1 MNSMY
6 NNIFLFVL
14 MFISSV
20 VFCFSNY
27 YAKLP
32 NIGNNFTKIF
42 LISMGFVIFEYC
54 FKIPAIWYFGKEIN
68 SVVIY
73 SLNLICIFISLIFF
87 NKFVLKE
94 TIPITTYI
102 SLFLIISIII
112 GNNAYVNKLKSKGT
126 KK

>member
-1 MNSMY
+1 MNSMF
-6 NNIFLFVL
+6 NNICLFVL
-14 MFISSV
+14 IFISSV

-42 LISMGFVIFEYC
+42 FVSMGFVIFEYC
-54 FKIPAIWYFGKEIN
+54 FKLPAIWFFGKEIN

-94 TIPITTYI
+94 TIPVTTYV
-102 SLFLIISIII
+102 SLFLIISIIVA
-112 GNNAYVNKLKSKGT
+112 NNAYINKIKPTSK
-126 KK
+126 K

>member
-1 MNSMY
+1 
-6 NNIFLFVL
+6 
-14 MFISSV
+14 MFIASAI
-20 VFCFSNY
+20 FCFANY

-32 NIGNNFTKIF
+32 NIGNNFTKVF

-54 FKIPAIWYFGKEIN
+54 FKLPAIWYFGKEIN

-94 TIPITTYI
+94 DIPVTTYV
-102 SLFLIISIII
+102 SLFLIIAIIVA
-112 GNNAYVNKLKSKGT
+112 NNAYINKIKPASK
-126 KK
+126 K

>member
-1 MNSMY
+1 MNSMF
-6 NNIFLFVL
+6 NNICLFVL
-14 MFISSV
+14 MFIASAI
-20 VFCFSNY
+20 FCFANY

-32 NIGNNFTKIF
+32 NIGNNFTKVF

-54 FKIPAIWYFGKEIN
+54 FKLPAIWYFGKEIN

-94 TIPITTYI
+94 DIPVTTYV
-102 SLFLIISIII
+102 SLFLIIAIIVA
-112 GNNAYVNKLKSKGT
+112 NNAYINKIKPASK
-126 KK
+126 K